1 MNKLEQARAV
11 INEVDSEM
19 AKLFEKRMLAVKE
32 VIEYKLENSL
42 EIYDASREESVIE
55 RNLKLIQNPD
65 LKEFYREYIINM
77 MKLSK
82 QYQQKIKDDVKGQ

>member
-42 EIYDASREESVIE
+42 EIYDASREEAVIE